1 MKNEIKA
8 LIKEV
13 EADKN
18 REFSNEWLANSVN
31 ALNNYYMENGCE
43 GDYIYDLESSEWE
56 DIVAFQLE
64 SRGWVGVKI
73 FLEDVDNTSN
83 YARLD
88 GYGNGESVDYKIKEL
103 LDDALAELNNN

>member
-8 LIKEV
+8 LLKEV

-18 REFSNEWLANSVN
+18 REYADDWLAKAVST
-31 ALNNYYMENGCE
+31 LNEYYIDKNYD
-43 GDYIYDLESSEWE
+43 GDYIYDLESDEWE
-56 DIVAFQLE
+56 EIVKYNLE
-64 SRGWVGVKI
+64 SRGWIGVKI
-73 FLEDVDNTSN
+73 LLQDVSNTSN

>member
-8 LIKEV
+8 LIQEV

-31 ALNNYYMENGCE
+31 ALNNYYMENGYE

-56 DIVAFQLE
+56 DIVKYQLE
-64 SRGWVGVKI
+64 SRGWVGAKI